1 MSKEPEKKIIAGLNH
16 QSHLTESAS
25 VLEPEK
31 KDVWGVKFD
40 SHWEKIMPKDR
51 VSAIVGSQV
60 KNFIRQDFIPRAE
73 LVEKVK
79 QIAMPKDAGWEDS
92 QKTVRLNDLLDLLT
106 QEK

>member
-1 MSKEPEKKIIAGLNH
+1 MNKEYKHPHLKVPEGGNGAYCPM
-16 QSHLTESAS
+16 
-25 VLEPEK
+25 EPEK
-31 KDVWGVKFD
+31 KDVWEVEFD

-73 LVEKVK
+73 VVEMVK
-79 QIAMPKDAGWEDS
+79 GMPPMTRTECEDGNPIDKD
-92 QKTVRLNDLLDLLT
+92 DLLDLLT